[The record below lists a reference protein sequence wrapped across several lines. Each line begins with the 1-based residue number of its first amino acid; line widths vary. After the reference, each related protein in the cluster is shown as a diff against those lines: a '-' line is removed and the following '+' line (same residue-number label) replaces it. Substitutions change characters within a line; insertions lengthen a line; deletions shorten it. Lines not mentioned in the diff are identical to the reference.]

1 MLSAEET
8 RPERSLSSC
17 WNIDLSQKRKI
28 VLKENPFIHFCSF
41 RVRVNMMLRE
51 KQRKKE
57 EEEEKEEGRKRERG
71 TEKKRKR
78 EREKER
84 KNRARKSLNKYQ
96 Y

>member
-8 RPERSLSSC
+8 RPARSLSSC

-57 EEEEKEEGRKRERG
+57 EEEEKEG
-71 TEKKRKR
+71 KR
-78 EREKER
+78 EREKEK
-84 KNRARKSLNKYQ
+84 KNRERKSFCTFC
-96 Y
+96 